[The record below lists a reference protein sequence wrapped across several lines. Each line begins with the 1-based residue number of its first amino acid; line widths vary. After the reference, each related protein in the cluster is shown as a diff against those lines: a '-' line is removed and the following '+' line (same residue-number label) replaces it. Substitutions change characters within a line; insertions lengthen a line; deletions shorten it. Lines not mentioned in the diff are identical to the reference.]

1 MAEKK
6 DRLVIRTNL
15 ARYLK
20 ANSGKRDRQAFIY
33 RVPYAEFEVWP
44 ILGKP
49 NDWRIRLVVPEEDLP
64 PETA

>member
-1 MAEKK
+1 MTTKEDK
-6 DRLVIRTNL
+6 LIVRTNL

-20 ANSGKRDRQAFIY
+20 ANSGKRNRQSFMY
-33 RVPYAEFEVWP
+33 RTPYAEFEVWP